1 MNIYIFWDNTLSNSL
16 PISIISHGLKRAILY
31 YIARDSRTL
40 EQLKDIYGESTK
52 YNELQLKFIDLF
64 DRLNSEDM
72 LIFTIDPK
80 SHEILVD
87 PESHEIYTPLKNLSD
102 QALITMNT
110 VKFREEIG
118 LNQEDLK

>member
-1 MNIYIFWDNTLSNSL
+1 MNIYIFWDNTLSNRL

-40 EQLKDIYGESTK
+40 EQLKEIYGESE
-52 YNELQLKFIDLF
+52 YNELQLKFIDLL

-72 LIFTIDPK
+72 LIFMIDPK

-87 PESHEIYTPLKNLSD
+87 PESHEIYAPLKNLSD

-110 VKFREEIG
+110 VKFRGEIG

>member
-1 MNIYIFWDNTLSNSL
+1 MNTYIFWDNTLSNRL
-16 PISIISHGLKRAILY
+16 PVSIISPGLKQAILY

-40 EQLKDIYGESTK
+40 EQLKEIYGESE

-72 LIFTIDPK
+72 LIFRI
-80 SHEILVD
+80 D

-110 VKFREEIG
+110 VKFRGEMR